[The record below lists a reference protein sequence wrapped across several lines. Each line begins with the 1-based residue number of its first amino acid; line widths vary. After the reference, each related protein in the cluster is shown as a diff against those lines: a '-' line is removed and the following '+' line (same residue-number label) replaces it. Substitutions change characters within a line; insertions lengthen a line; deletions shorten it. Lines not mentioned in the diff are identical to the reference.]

1 MITVLATGFGA
12 FPGVRNNPSDALMR
26 HLAARRG
33 RFARLGI
40 HLETHVLPVV
50 YEGLAA
56 RLARLADETKP
67 DAILHFGVAARRK
80 IISVETRAHNRR
92 RLSAA
97 DAQGERPASGI
108 IDFNGPETIAVR
120 IPAAQIVAKIRSAG
134 IAAAL
139 SHDAGRYLCNAT
151 LYETLRKRGHLPAGF
166 IHIPLPGRD
175 RTGLDFGDMAAAAE
189 IAIIAVAAYHRQTQS
204 VMPASRCGT

>member
-1 MITVLATGFGA
+1 
-12 FPGVRNNPSDALMR
+12 MR
-26 HLAARRG
+26 HLAARRD

-40 HLETHVLPVV
+40 RLETHVLPVV
-50 YEGLAA
+50 YQGLAA
-56 RLARLADETKP
+56 RLASLADETKP

-92 RLSAA
+92 RLGAA
-97 DAQGERPASGI
+97 DAQGERPASGR
-108 IDFNGPETIAVR
+108 IDLNGPETIAVR
-120 IPAAQIVAKIRSAG
+120 IPAAQIVAKIRRAG

-151 LYETLRKRGHLPAGF
+151 LYETLRGRLPAGF
-166 IHIPLPGRD
+166 VHIPLPGRD
-175 RTGLDFGDMAAAAE
+175 HMRLDFADIAAAAE

>member
-1 MITVLATGFGA
+1 
-12 FPGVRNNPSDALMR
+12 MR
-26 HLAARRG
+26 HLAGRRD

-40 HLETHVLPVV
+40 RLETHVLPVV

-56 RLARLADETKP
+56 RLSALADETGA

-80 IISVETRAHNRR
+80 IISVETRARNRR
-92 RLSAA
+92 RLGAA
-97 DAQGERPASGI
+97 DAQGQRPESGL
-108 IDFNGPETIAVR
+108 IDLNGPETIAVR

-151 LYETLRKRGHLPAGF
+151 LYETLRKRRHLPAGF

-175 RTGLDFGDMAAAAE
+175 HIRSGFDDCAAAAE
-189 IAIIAVAAYHRQTQS
+189 IAIIAIAAYHRQTQS
-204 VMPASRCGT
+204 VIRASRCGTWSVGCPN